1 MQTHMSGHKK
11 TTSSLKNLLEHNITM
26 EINEIRQRIAELAKE
41 KDILEGNLQEAMVS
55 AIREISKENH
65 YGVKKIGNHMM
76 SISLSQMSGRPWS
89 PKFYDWED
97 SAKSVLKYLENTPAI
112 NWKKKLTDL
121 LESNGDVAE
130 LKKRGVI
137 WPGYTGIVERTPI
150 DKVFIEK
157 IIEKI

>member
-1 MQTHMSGHKK
+1 
-11 TTSSLKNLLEHNITM
+11 M
-26 EINEIRQRIAELAKE
+26 EIDELRRRITELAKE
-41 KDILEGNLQEAMVS
+41 KELLEGNLQEAMVS
-55 AIREISKENH
+55 AIQEITKENH
-65 YGVKKIGNHMM
+65 YGVKKIGKHMM
-76 SISLSQMSGRPWS
+76 SISLSQMTGRPWS

-121 LESNGDVAE
+121 LETNGDVVE
-130 LKKRGVI
+130 LKKRGII

>member
-1 MQTHMSGHKK
+1 MINNMD
-11 TTSSLKNLLEHNITM
+11 
-26 EINEIRQRIAELAKE
+26 INEIRQHIVELAKE
-41 KDILEGNLQEAMVS
+41 KELLEGNLQEAMVS
-55 AIREISKENH
+55 AIQEISKENH
-65 YGVKKIGNHMM
+65 YGVKKIGKHMM
-76 SISLSQMSGRPWS
+76 SISLSQMVGSIWS

-121 LESNGDVAE
+121 LEANGDVVE
-130 LKKRGVI
+130 LKKRGMI
-137 WPGYTGIVERTPI
+137 WPGYTGIVERIPI

>member
-1 MQTHMSGHKK
+1 MIN
-11 TTSSLKNLLEHNITM
+11 TTLLPNNIM
-26 EINEIRQRIAELAKE
+26 INNMDINEIRQHIVELAKE
-41 KDILEGNLQEAMVS
+41 KELLEGNLQEAMVS
-55 AIREISKENH
+55 AIYEISKENH
-65 YGVKKIGNHMM
+65 YGVKKIGKHMM
-76 SISLSQMSGRPWS
+76 SISLSQMVGSIWS

-121 LESNGDVAE
+121 LETNGDVVE
-130 LKKRGVI
+130 LKKRGMI
-137 WPGYTGIVERTPI
+137 WPGYTGIVERIPI